1 MLSPRA
7 VALQGVGFAPRLVA
21 VQGFA
26 GITVAV
32 QQPNQQGAGAGANTW
47 FEKTSR
53 NSDPHAYD
61 CDRVA
66 KRLASI
72 EIAGKLYDPMDLRLP
87 ALLEA
92 LAKRAEPE
100 HDDELVRQTRKLSR
114 NFKVRTEDGRELVV
128 PLIRSELK
136 KMPDLKKAVAT
147 DMEAYAAHAAR
158 AAEDQRRRILI
169 LLASVE

>member
-7 VALQGVGFAPRLVA
+7 IALQGVGFGPRLAA
-21 VQGFA
+21 VQGF
-26 GITVAV
+26 GQISVVV
-32 QQPNQQGAGAGANTW
+32 QQPTQGAGAGANTW
-47 FEKTSR
+47 LEKTSR

-61 CDRVA
+61 RDRVA

-100 HDDELVRQTRKLSR
+100 HADELVRQTRKLSR
-114 NFKVRTEDGRELVV
+114 NFKVRTADGAEVIV
-128 PLIRSELK
+128 PLIRSELN
-136 KMPDLKKAVAT
+136 KMPDLKKALAA
-147 DMEAYAAHAAR
+147 DMKAYAEKTAV

-169 LLASVE
+169 LLAAGE